1 LTHRPT
7 NDRASR
13 ARIWSLAVLNPE
25 SRWFP
30 AFWLSLATA
39 ISFVLRLPLFGLPMI
54 ADEGGYAYVAQRW
67 LDGRGTL
74 YSDLWVSRPQ
84 GIFLAYGAIF
94 HTIGTSAEALRIG
107 AWLVSVATMGVVWI
121 FAARWSNR
129 STAALAVVLFAFLS
143 GSPAIEG
150 FTANAEVFMALPSA
164 IGILALLR
172 SFDLNWSRRWLT
184 LAGIMTGVATLMKP
198 SGIVILLVGAAF
210 VGLASAGG
218 TRAVLGRWGWL
229 IFGFIA
235 ALAPALIQGYL
246 VGWDNFIFASVTYR
260 MFHQSGM
267 QKGPMHQ
274 VTAVLN
280 MAARGWPV
288 MALGLFPPVLILLRQ
303 GVAITVGAWVDRITE
318 TSRAGIVAR
327 RIERPLRPAG
337 GEIDL
342 MLRLWLIA
350 CLAGI
355 SIGGDWWNHYLI
367 QILAPLSI
375 WVAAHTL
382 DARRW
387 LSGRGNFAVAIT
399 LALLVLVPYREAI
412 GKSATQASQDIFYHS
427 GYADQE
433 AVADYIK
440 AHSPQ
445 DAQIW
450 AAFNEPELY
459 YLADRASPYRY
470 LYSQEL
476 LAIPDSE
483 RQLVTILSSPR
494 RPMYL
499 IGTKQGA
506 PYPDRGQA
514 FWNSVAAHYH
524 LETIVNG
531 VPIFRANQNSEY
543 IQLSPSVG

>member
-1 LTHRPT
+1 MTHRPT
-7 NDRASR
+7 NDPALRTR
-13 ARIWSLAVLNPE
+13 LWSLAVVDPE

-30 AFWLSLATA
+30 VLWLSIATVL
-39 ISFVLRLPLFGLPMI
+39 SFVLRLPLFGLPMI

-94 HTIGTSAEALRIG
+94 HTIGTSVEALRFG
-107 AWLVSVATMGVVWI
+107 AWLVSVATMVLVWV

-129 STAALAVVLFAFLS
+129 STAALAVVLFAVLS

-150 FTANAEVFMALPSA
+150 FTANAEVFMAFPSA
-164 IGILALLR
+164 LGILALLR
-172 SFDLNWSRRWLT
+172 ASDLDWSRRWLA
-184 LAGIMTGVATLMKP
+184 LAGVMTGVATLMKP

-210 VGLASAGG
+210 VGLATTGSR
-218 TRAVLGRWGWL
+218 RAVIGHWSWLG
-229 IFGFIA
+229 FGFTA
-235 ALAPALIQGYL
+235 ALTPALIQGYL

-274 VTAVLN
+274 FGAILD

-288 MALGLFPPVLILLRQ
+288 MALGLIPPVLILLRQ
-303 GVAITVGAWVDRITE
+303 GLAITVGAWVDRLSE
-318 TSRAGIVAR
+318 TGRAGIVAR
-327 RIERPLRPAG
+327 RIERPLLPAG
-337 GEIDL
+337 GETDL
-342 MLRLWLIA
+342 LLRLWLIA
-350 CLAGI
+350 CLVGI

-375 WVAAHTL
+375 WVAAHVL

-387 LSGRGNFAVAIT
+387 FSKRGNLAVAIT

-412 GKSATQASQDIFYHS
+412 GKTAAQASEDIFYHS

-433 AVADYIK
+433 AAADYIR
-440 AHSPQ
+440 ANSPP

-483 RQLVTILSSPR
+483 QQLMTILSSPR

-506 PYPDRGQA
+506 PYPDRGEA
-514 FWNSVAAHYH
+514 FWNTVAAHYH
-524 LETIVNG
+524 LETIVRG
-531 VPIFRANQNSEY
+531 VPIFRANQNSDY